1 MTTKVTI
8 SREKYED
15 LKRDA
20 TAWRRTVGSPNDTVI
35 FNAVRDNNGKGVP
48 VEKFI
53 RVLQKLV
60 REDLWT
66 RA

>member
-20 TAWRRTVGSPNDTVI
+20 VAWRRTVGSPNDTVI
-35 FNAVRDNNGKGVP
+35 FNAVRDNSGKGIP

-53 RVLQKLV
+53 RILQKLQC
-60 REDLWT
+60 EDLWA